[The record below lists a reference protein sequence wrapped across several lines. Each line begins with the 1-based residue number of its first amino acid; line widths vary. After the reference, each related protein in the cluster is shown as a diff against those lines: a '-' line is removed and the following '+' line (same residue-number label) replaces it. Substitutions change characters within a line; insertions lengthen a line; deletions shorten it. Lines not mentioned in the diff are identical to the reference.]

1 MSKSAVLQ
9 SQISKTSVP
18 WPEKEEKRSGWYA
31 CRIIF
36 DVNGSVKSVRPCVAM
51 HVVATFDRPEARR
64 IGCVEVSKT
73 RWLRGLPAEFREAST
88 ESSTY
93 WPQPPAWT
101 HVAVKYEP
109 EPVPAETHTDISKDN
124 SAAIAASVDELPAP
138 A

>member
-1 MSKSAVLQ
+1 
-9 SQISKTSVP
+9 
-18 WPEKEEKRSGWYA
+18 
-31 CRIIF
+31 
-36 DVNGSVKSVRPCVAM
+36 M
-51 HVVATFDRPEARR
+51 HVVATFDRPEAKR

-109 EPVPAETHTDISKDN
+109 EPVQQVVVARFHAHEASVDEPVPAETHTDISKDN